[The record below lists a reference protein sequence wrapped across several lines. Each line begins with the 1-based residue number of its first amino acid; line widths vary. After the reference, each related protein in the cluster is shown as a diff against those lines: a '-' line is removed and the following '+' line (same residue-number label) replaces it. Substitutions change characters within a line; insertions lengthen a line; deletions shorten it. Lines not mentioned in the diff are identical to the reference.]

1 MKRRHALSLITLSA
15 AGLLAG
21 CANLATAAGAADQG
35 PPFRTTSDA
44 AASQFVLMGHDPVA

>member
-1 MKRRHALSLITLSA
+1 MTSSRMQTLQRR
-15 AGLLAG
+15 
-21 CANLATAAGAADQG
+21 G